1 MKKLLSVFAAAAMLF
16 GFASCSGDLHD
27 AQIIDLTG
35 YGIRGTMNNYDANSQ
50 IPLVANEDGTYS
62 AEYSVT
68 AYQKDGDKE
77 IEGETRFAI
86 AADGDG
92 SWATAYRLAQPKSEG
107 DKANVFGAN
116 KWEQKVYLGQSA
128 ECMMVPAM
136 KGDKVSIL
144 VTPSTTYLTVKVTVK
159 AGAAPVVPADPVP
172 YVLSGMFVRG
182 GMFDSSWGAVLAGA
196 LMDFTTSTKGEVEYQ
211 LDFVGAGGDMGFKV
225 ASANWDDGYSG
236 AEITVNADYV
246 PFTQMRVGG
255 KVTDMEGNPIP
266 DPGKPGEN
274 LGDTGNSTIK
284 ATKDG
289 ANYRMYIKTNPDK
302 EVFVKV
308 EQIAA
313 VTYKFKVI
321 NLSDDN
327 VQAWI
332 NGSFWG
338 GWELGWPILTWKA
351 TIKQG
356 YAPVAV
362 VDGVADFPEVFNV
375 STVAKVGETKSFNF
389 KVVACS
395 TEQLPAEGMYWNIAD
410 GENPNWTSGDADL
423 SLEHE
428 ITGDGTYVIVVDAET
443 CEVTIE

>member
-35 YGIRGTMNNYDANSQ
+35 YGIRGTMNNYDAGSQ

-68 AYQKDGDKE
+68 AYQMDGDKE

-86 AADGDG
+86 AADGDT
-92 SWATAYRLAQPKSEG
+92 SWNTAYRLAQPKSEG
-107 DKANVFGAN
+107 DKANVFGE
-116 KWEQKVYLGQSA
+116 KDGWEQKVYQGQSA
-128 ECMMVPAM
+128 ACMLVPAM

-144 VTPSTTYLTVKVTVK
+144 VTPSTTYLTVKVTVES
-159 AGAAPVVPADPVP
+159 GAAPAAPVP

-182 GMFDSSWGAVLAGA
+182 GMFDVSWGAVLAGA
-196 LMDFTTSTKGEVEYQ
+196 LMEFTTSTKGEVEYQ

-225 ASANWDDGYSG
+225 ASADWNDGYSG

-255 KVTDMEGNPIP
+255 KVTDLEGNPIP

-274 LGDTGNSTIK
+274 LGDTGNSTIRDTK
-284 ATKDG
+284 AG

-321 NLSDDN
+321 NLGDN
-327 VQAWI
+327 AEAWI

-338 GWELGWPILTWKA
+338 GWELGWPIASWNSAVKA
-351 TIKQG
+351 G
-356 YAPVAV
+356 YEPVAV
-362 VDGVADFPEVFNV
+362 VDGVAVFPAVFDV
-375 STVAKVGETKSFNF
+375 SAVAKVGETKSFNF
-389 KVVACS
+389 KAIAC
-395 TEQLPAEGMYWNIAD
+395 AD
-410 GENPNWTSGDADL
+410 DAWGQADWDSGDLACDI
-423 SLEHE
+423 E
-428 ITGDGTYVIVVDAET
+428 ITGDGTYVVVVDAET
-443 CEVTIE
+443 NEVSIE

>member
-35 YGIRGTMNNYDANSQ
+35 YGIRGTMTGWAEADD
-50 IPLVANEDGTYS
+50 IPLVDNGDGTYS
-62 AEYSVT
+62 ISFAAQDPEGTGLEKIAV
-68 AYQKDGDKE
+68 
-77 IEGETRFAI
+77 IEL
-86 AADGDG
+86 GDG
-92 SWATAYRLAQPKSEG
+92 SWSTAYRLAQPKSEG
-107 DKANVFGAN
+107 DKANVFGAD
-116 KWEQKVYLGQSA
+116 KWEQKVYQGQSA
-128 ECMMVPAM
+128 DCMLIPVA
-136 KGDKVSIL
+136 KGDNVTLLI
-144 VTPSTTYLTVKVTVK
+144 TPSTTYITVKVTVES
-159 AGAAPVVPADPVP
+159 GAAPAAPVP
-172 YVLSGMFVRG
+172 YVLSGMFVKG
-182 GMFDSSWGAVLAGA
+182 DMNGWADGVKNA
-196 LMDFTTSTKGEVEYQ
+196 LMTFTTAMNGEVTYQ
-211 LDFVGAGGDMGFKV
+211 YDFVGNGNDMTFKV
-225 ASANWDDGYSG
+225 ASANYNDGYSG

-255 KVTDMEGNPIP
+255 KVTDLEGNPIP

-274 LGDTGNSTIK
+274 LGDTSNSTIK
-284 ATKDG
+284 DTKAG
-289 ANYRMYIKTNPDK
+289 ANYRMYIKTTPEK
-302 EVFVKV
+302 QVFVKV

-338 GWELGWPILTWKA
+338 GWELGWPIPSWKA
-351 TIKQG
+351 NIKQG

-362 VDGVADFPEVFNV
+362 VDGVAEFPKVFNV

-410 GENPNWTSGDADL
+410 DENPNWTSGDTDL

>member
-35 YGIRGTMNNYDANSQ
+35 YGIRGTMTGWAEADD
-50 IPLVANEDGTYS
+50 IPLVDNGDGTYS
-62 AEYSVT
+62 ISFA
-68 AYQKDGDKE
+68 AQDPDGTGFEKIAV
-77 IEGETRFAI
+77 IEL
-86 AADGDG
+86 GDG
-92 SWATAYRLAQPKSEG
+92 SWSTAYRLAQPKSEG
-107 DKANVFGAN
+107 DKANVFGAD
-116 KWEQKVYLGQSA
+116 KWEQKVYQGQSA
-128 ECMMVPAM
+128 ECMLIPAA
-136 KGDKVSIL
+136 KGDNVTLLI
-144 VTPSTTYLTVKVTVK
+144 TPSTTYITVKVTVK
-159 AGAAPVVPADPVP
+159 AGAAPAAPVP
-172 YVLSGMFVRG
+172 YVLSGLFIKGDMNG
-182 GMFDSSWGAVLAGA
+182 WGDGIPNA
-196 LMDFTTSTKGEVEYQ
+196 LMTFTTAMNGEVEYQ
-211 LDFVGAGGDMGFKV
+211 YDFVGNGSDMGFKV
-225 ASANWDDGYSG
+225 ASANLNDGYSG

-246 PFTQMRVGG
+246 QFTEQRVAG
-255 KVTDMEGNPIP
+255 KVYDAEGTLLE
-266 DPGKPGEN
+266 K
-274 LGDTGNSTIK
+274 GDTGNSTIK

-321 NLSDDN
+321 NLGDN
-327 VQAWI
+327 AQAWI

>member
-27 AQIIDLTG
+27 AEIIDLTG
-35 YGIRGTMNNYDANSQ
+35 YGIRGTMTGWAEADD
-50 IPLVANEDGTYS
+50 IPLVDNGDGTYS
-62 AEYSVT
+62 ISFA
-68 AYQKDGDKE
+68 AQDPDGTGFEK
-77 IEGETRFAI
+77 I
-86 AADGDG
+86 AVLELGDG
-92 SWATAYRLAQPKSEG
+92 SWSTAYRLAQPKSEG
-107 DKANVFGAN
+107 DKANVFGAD
-116 KWEQKVYLGQSA
+116 KWEQKVYQGQSA
-128 ECMMVPAM
+128 DCMLIPAA
-136 KGDKVSIL
+136 KGDNVTLLI
-144 VTPSTTYLTVKVTVK
+144 TPSTTYITVKVTVK
-159 AGAAPVVPADPVP
+159 AGAAPAAPVP

-182 GMFDSSWGAVLAGA
+182 GMFDGSWGAVLAGA

-225 ASANWDDGYSG
+225 GSANWDDGYSG

-246 PFTQMRVGG
+246 QFTEQRVAK
-255 KVTDMEGNPIP
+255 KVYDAEGTLLEK
-266 DPGKPGEN
+266 D
-274 LGDTGNSTIK
+274 DTGDSTIK
-284 ATKDG
+284 ATKAG

-338 GWELGWPILTWKA
+338 GWELGWPIPTWKA

-362 VDGVADFPEVFNV
+362 VDGVAEFPEVFNV

>member
-35 YGIRGTMNNYDANSQ
+35 YGIRGTMTGWAEADD
-50 IPLVANEDGTYS
+50 IPLVDNGDGTYS
-62 AEYSVT
+62 ISFA
-68 AYQKDGDKE
+68 AQDPDGTGLEKIAV
-77 IEGETRFAI
+77 IEL
-86 AADGDG
+86 GDG
-92 SWATAYRLAQPKSEG
+92 SWSTAYRLAQPKSEG
-107 DKANVFGAN
+107 DKANVFGAD
-116 KWEQKVYLGQSA
+116 KWEQKVYQGQSA
-128 ECMMVPAM
+128 DCMLIPAA
-136 KGDKVSIL
+136 KGDNVTLLI
-144 VTPSTTYLTVKVTVK
+144 TPSTTYITVKVTVK
-159 AGAAPVVPADPVP
+159 SGAAPAAPVP
-172 YVLSGMFVRG
+172 YVLSGLFIKGDMNGWANGV
-182 GMFDSSWGAVLAGA
+182 ANA
-196 LMDFTTSTKGEVEYQ
+196 LMTFTTAMNGEVEYQ
-211 LDFVGAGGDMGFKV
+211 YDFVGNGNDMGFKV
-225 ASANWDDGYSG
+225 ASANWNDGYSG

-321 NLSDDN
+321 NLGDN
-327 VQAWI
+327 AQAWI

-338 GWELGWPILTWKA
+338 GWELGWPIASWNSAVKA
-351 TIKQG
+351 G
-356 YAPVAV
+356 YEPVAV
-362 VDGVADFPEVFNV
+362 VDGVAEFPAVFDV
-375 STVAKVGETKSFNF
+375 SAVAKVGETKSFNF
-389 KVVACS
+389 KAIAC
-395 TEQLPAEGMYWNIAD
+395 AD
-410 GENPNWTSGDADL
+410 DAWGQADWDSGDLACDI
-423 SLEHE
+423 E
-428 ITGDGTYVIVVDAET
+428 ITGDGTYVVVVDAET
-443 CEVTIE
+443 NEVSIE

>member
-35 YGIRGTMNNYDANSQ
+35 YGIRGTMTGWAEADD
-50 IPLVANEDGTYS
+50 IPLVDNGDGTYS
-62 AEYSVT
+62 ISFA
-68 AYQKDGDKE
+68 AQDPDGTGFEKIAV
-77 IEGETRFAI
+77 IEL
-86 AADGDG
+86 GDG
-92 SWATAYRLAQPKSEG
+92 SWSTAYRLAQPKSEG
-107 DKANVFGAN
+107 DKANVFGAD
-116 KWEQKVYLGQSA
+116 KWEQKVYQGQSA
-128 ECMMVPAM
+128 DCMLIPAA
-136 KGDKVSIL
+136 KGDNVTLLI
-144 VTPSTTYLTVKVTVK
+144 TPSTTYITVKVTVK
-159 AGAAPVVPADPVP
+159 SGAAPAAPVP
-172 YVLSGMFVRG
+172 YVLSGLFIKGDMNG
-182 GMFDSSWGAVLAGA
+182 WGDGIPNA
-196 LMDFTTSTKGEVEYQ
+196 LMTFTTAMNGEVEYQ
-211 LDFVGAGGDMGFKV
+211 YDFVGNGSDMGFKV
-225 ASANWDDGYSG
+225 ASANWNDGYSG

-284 ATKDG
+284 ATTNG

-321 NLSDDN
+321 NLGDN
-327 VQAWI
+327 AQAWI

-338 GWELGWPILTWKA
+338 GWELGWPIASWNSAVKA
-351 TIKQG
+351 G

-362 VDGVADFPEVFNV
+362 VDGVAEFPAVFDV
-375 STVAKVGETKSFNF
+375 SAVAKVGETKSFNF
-389 KVVACS
+389 KAIAC
-395 TEQLPAEGMYWNIAD
+395 AD
-410 GENPNWTSGDADL
+410 DAWGQADWDSGDLACDI
-423 SLEHE
+423 E
-428 ITGDGTYVIVVDAET
+428 ITGDGTYVVVVDAET
-443 CEVTIE
+443 NEVSIE